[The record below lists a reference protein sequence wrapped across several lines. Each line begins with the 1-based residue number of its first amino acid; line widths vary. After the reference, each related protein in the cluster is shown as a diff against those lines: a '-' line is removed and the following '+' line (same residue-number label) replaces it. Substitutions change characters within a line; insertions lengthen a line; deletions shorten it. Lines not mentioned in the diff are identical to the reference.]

1 LKLRTNSDLGGS
13 NFFRDANHT
22 RVNPNSEM
30 TMQEITK
37 ANGNIKASAA
47 LLRSPLVQG
56 MRRER
61 LQGLLYAIDVVAA
74 DTELSDFQKE
84 ILINVL
90 SDAIAPETGGVW

>member
-1 LKLRTNSDLGGS
+1 
-13 NFFRDANHT
+13 
-22 RVNPNSEM
+22 M

-74 DTELSDFQKE
+74 DPELSDFQKE